1 MLEEKP
7 SSPGNQV
14 NTRESTQSWRC
25 ALLKRLM
32 PDQGGE
38 AWGVTSAG
46 HNAVLIGAFAKS
58 SFIGGLGVKAC
69 LGQLGQRVGG
79 EHSVSIHKLKG
90 NSWP

>member
-38 AWGVTSAG
+38 VWGVTSAG

-58 SFIGGLGVKAC
+58 SFIGGLGV
-69 LGQLGQRVGG
+69 GG

-90 NSWP
+90 DSWP